1 MMLYW
6 RSWAK
11 HQSRV
16 KKHLTYFIQLFFGL
30 VAGFGSINSQHLKF
44 HHLALLNLKDCLY
57 IVQLKTAIS
66 Y

>member
-1 MMLYW
+1 
-6 RSWAK
+6 
-11 HQSRV
+11 
-16 KKHLTYFIQLFFGL
+16 L